1 MPLTKMLLGSTH
13 NHKPSPLPTITHLN
27 RSDFRWKI
35 GTQFGD
41 YSACGEF
48 NVVRG
53 SRGDCAYYR

>member
-1 MPLTKMLLGSTH
+1 MLLGSTH